1 MTVYGK
7 VGKQKYRFPTFP
19 QTLEIAPTISTFP
32 PHRLRLLTYP
42 NSKQKGPSLVR
53 LTFAPFRLILQ
64 LEKTGLFLTFGGE
77 HFPYCYGLSRGGY
90 VGFFLRKKPA
100 ERVPSVYTYTGN
112 TLTSTVEITG
122 LSFPQGYGSP
132 VFPLFRAK
140 TLRFPSLWVAL
151 SGVPSYGDVV

>member
-7 VGKQKYRFPTFP
+7 LGKQKYRFPTFP

-64 LEKTGLFLTFGGE
+64 LEKTVFELQ
-77 HFPYCYGLSRGGY
+77 
-90 VGFFLRKKPA
+90 VGA
-100 ERVPSVYTYTGN
+100 
-112 TLTSTVEITG
+112 
-122 LSFPQGYGSP
+122 
-132 VFPLFRAK
+132 
-140 TLRFPSLWVAL
+140 
-151 SGVPSYGDVV
+151 